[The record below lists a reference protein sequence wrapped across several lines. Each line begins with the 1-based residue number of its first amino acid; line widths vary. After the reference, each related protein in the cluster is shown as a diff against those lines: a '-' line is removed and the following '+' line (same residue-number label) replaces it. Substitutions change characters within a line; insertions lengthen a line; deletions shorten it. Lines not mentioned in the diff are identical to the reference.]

1 MLHETAD
8 ITRRNESLDSVSW
21 NILGQV
27 YTPKQVSEDSI
38 SWHATFPE
46 ETFVPPH
53 VHPLQ
58 DEYIY
63 VLEGRIDLILD
74 GKPQCAH
81 AGDLVRMPRGIPHAF
96 FNNSGLPAKALF
108 WAAPAGKLLELY
120 RRIHNVASPA
130 EVVNIAR
137 EYDVVFLPPVSSA
150 AAVASGL
157 RDAESIDREGV
168 AHHDR

>member
-1 MLHETAD
+1 MRETAD
-8 ITRRNESLDSVSW
+8 ITRKNESLDSVAW

-38 SWHATFPE
+38 SWHAVFPE
-46 ETFVPPH
+46 ESFVPPH
-53 VHPLQ
+53 VHPHQ

-74 GKPQCAH
+74 GKKQYANV
-81 AGDLVRMPRGIPHAF
+81 GDLVRMPRGIPHAF

-108 WAAPAGKLLELY
+108 WAAPAGKLLALY
-120 RRIHNVASPA
+120 QRIHNMSSPA
-130 EVVNIAR
+130 EVVKVAKD
-137 EYDVVFLPPVSSA
+137 YDVVFLPPVSSA

-157 RDAESIDREGV
+157 HAADTVRTDQGALT
-168 AHHDR
+168 